1 MRFLS
6 AHVKGYKRF
15 EQQADLWVTSPL
27 IAIVGPNEAGKTSLL
42 DALQHLSRDSRFT
55 RTEFTDRVQPESN
68 DDIVWARY
76 AVDARDR
83 QALGGLLDADT
94 EYRLT
99 LSKDPGDTHPL
110 WWLEPQLHR
119 DAGPRND
126 RIAHLRKVV
135 DEERL
140 VERTPGAE
148 GEEDDVNTDLSD
160 QAATV
165 ARNLEGADED
175 LNTRELAMLSEL
187 ATALRDRYEEQHPEH
202 VAQLLTT
209 LDTLHA
215 HEDEQNP
222 HERAGGL
229 LAQRT
234 PAFLFFRG
242 EHRSLQTNYEW
253 AGYEQ
258 PTAALSNLFH
268 VAGVNY
274 AHYREVALDRDRRDE
289 LQPLER
295 AANAKLAEEFSA
307 WTQAEL
313 SVEFR
318 TDHEGLQLQVHNKKT
333 LKNVPFD
340 QRSSG
345 LRYFVA
351 LVSFAIRYAKGRPPV
366 LLIDEAEMHL
376 HYGGQADLMQV
387 FERQTAAQTII
398 YSTHSIGCLPEDLG
412 TTIRVVEPTD
422 AERSEL
428 RDSCWGGGAGLT
440 PLMLA
445 MGATALAFTPSR
457 FAVIGEGPS
466 EAILLPT
473 LLRESRDGQYEG
485 RPVGFQV
492 APGLAEV
499 AASGAADLE
508 LDAGNVAYIHD
519 ADDGG
524 RTHAQKLPQRAHDE
538 GRVVELGDG
547 TEEGL
552 CIEDL
557 VERDLYV
564 DAVNL
569 VIADT
574 RETDERVVAD
584 DLPKCAR
591 PAYLRT
597 WCAERG
603 LDELSKTFIAKEV
616 MRLARERG
624 VGVVSQARQEL
635 LRDLYEELRAALK
648 VPGPSA

>member
-15 EQQADLWVTSPL
+15 ERQADLWVTSPL

-42 DALQHLSRDSRFT
+42 DALQHLSRNSRFA
-55 RTEFTDRVQPESN
+55 RTEFTDRRQPESN
-68 DDIVWARY
+68 DDIIWARY
-76 AVDARDR
+76 AVDAGDR
-83 QALGGLLDADT
+83 RALGGLLDADT

-99 LSKDPGDTHPL
+99 LSKDPEDAQRL
-110 WWLEPQLHR
+110 WWLEPLIHR
-119 DAGPRND
+119 DAGPRSD
-126 RIAHLRKVV
+126 AIAHLRKVV
-135 DEERL
+135 EEESL
-140 VERTPGAE
+140 VERTPGVE
-148 GEEDDVNTDLSD
+148 GEEDEVNTDLSD

-175 LNTRELAMLSEL
+175 LNTRELAMLPEL
-187 ATALRDRYEEQHPEH
+187 ATALRERYEEAPPEP

-215 HEDEQNP
+215 HEEEQNP
-222 HERAGGL
+222 HERAGEL
-229 LAQRT
+229 LAKRT
-234 PAFLFFRG
+234 PPFLFFRG
-242 EHRSLQTNYEW
+242 EHRSLQTDYEW
-253 AGYEQ
+253 ADYAE

-268 VAGVNY
+268 VAGVDY

-295 AANAKLAEEFSA
+295 AANKKLAEEFSA
-307 WTQAEL
+307 WTQVEL

-351 LVSFAIRYAKGRPPV
+351 LVAFAIRYAKGRPPV

-428 RDSCWGGGAGLT
+428 RDSFWGGGAGLT

-473 LLRESRDGQYEG
+473 LLREARDGKYEG
-485 RPVGFQV
+485 RPVSFQV

-508 LDAGNVAYIHD
+508 LDAGNVAYVHD
-519 ADDGG
+519 ADEGG
-524 RTHAQKLPQRAHDE
+524 RTHAQKLSQRAHDE
-538 GRVVELGDG
+538 GRVFELGG
-547 TEEGL
+547 GKEEGL

-557 VERDLYV
+557 VERDLYA
-564 DAVNL
+564 DAVNR

-574 RETDERVVAD
+574 REPDERVAAEDIPDV
-584 DLPKCAR
+584 AR
-591 PAYLRT
+591 PDYLRT
-597 WCAERG
+597 WCSERG
-603 LDELSKTFIAKEV
+603 IDELTKTFIAKEV
-616 MRLARERG
+616 LRIARERG
-624 VGVVSQARQEL
+624 TAVPSQARRAL
-635 LRDLYEELRAALK
+635 LSDLYEELRGALK
-648 VPGPSA
+648 VPAPPA